1 MTTSKKR
8 RFKRMKYPYQ
18 KLVLPVA
25 LHKQINGRLDEKLLA
40 RVKTGGKMF
49 TTAAFAFDT
58 MYDEAKKAG
67 ITLRNIG
74 DYRSFDGQLRMFN
87 DRYSLKNQGRKPQV
101 TRQYEGKTWFL
112 KKGKAPSAAPDPT
125 GKRGSNHGWGLAI
138 DLGIE
143 DKKGQLVALSS
154 NRKALRWMCKNAPR
168 YGFFMQTADPKSP
181 NFEAWHWQYCY
192 GDQFPPAF
200 VPA

>member
-1 MTTSKKR
+1 
-8 RFKRMKYPYQ
+8 MKYPYR
-18 KLVLPVA
+18 KLVLPAV
-25 LHKQINGRLDEKLLA
+25 LQKQINGRLDKASLA
-40 RVKTGGKMF
+40 RVNTGGKMF
-49 TTAAFAFDT
+49 TTAAFAFNT

-74 DYRSFDGQLRMFN
+74 DYRSFDGQVAMFN
-87 DRYSLKNQGRKPQV
+87 DRYSLKDQGRKPQV

-138 DLGIE
+138 DLAVE
-143 DKKGQLVALSS
+143 DKKGQILALSS
-154 NRKALRWMCKNAPR
+154 DKKALKWMCANAPR

-181 NFEAWHWQYCY
+181 EFEAWHWQYCY
-192 GDQFPPAF
+192 GDEFPPAF